1 MTSASGPDRPADET
15 DPLLNSD
22 AGEGSSR
29 PSRTRT
35 SSWLQSPLYV
45 YRAMA
50 IVLQLNIRKLWVFL
64 PLGLAAELFNM
75 NPIMIAIFNFLAI
88 IPPSER
94 ESALSDNLSD
104 AFETANRPI
113 HRL

>member
-1 MTSASGPDRPADET
+1 
-15 DPLLNSD
+15 
-22 AGEGSSR
+22 
-29 PSRTRT
+29 
-35 SSWLQSPLYV
+35 
-45 YRAMA
+45 MA